1 MAHRSVHKKTST
13 GALIHRVANEMGS
26 LEQAAEALKESELK
40 YRTLVETTDTGFV
53 ILDKRGRV
61 MDANPR
67 YVHLTGHHRL
77 KEIIGRGVEE
87 WTEKNERGKNRTA
100 VRECLRRGFIRGLEI
115 TYQDSRGQRTPVE
128 INATVVKG
136 TEGPRIFSLVR
147 DITQRQATEM
157 ALKASQRQLR
167 DLSEHLQTILEKE
180 KKEISRRIHDDLGQ
194 QLTAMKMDMF
204 WLNQRLS
211 PDQPALSEKI
221 KSVTRLID
229 DSIQTVQKISRE
241 LRPPLLEHLGLT
253 ATLEWQL
260 KDFQNRSG
268 LTGSLII
275 SPRQLTLDQE
285 DSTLIFRLIQELLT
299 NIIRHA
305 EAKAVKIALKKMKD
319 QVKLTVLDDGLGIT
333 PDRIND
339 PRSLGLIGLRERVY
353 ARGGT
358 IQIRGIPHRGTK
370 IAVEIPLNSRGG
382 NHDKNISRR

>member
-1 MAHRSVHKKTST
+1 MGHRSAHKKTST
-13 GALIHRVANEMGS
+13 GALINRVANEMES
-26 LEQAAEALKESELK
+26 REQAAEALKESELK
-40 YRTLVETTDTGFV
+40 YRTLVEATDTGFV

-67 YVHLTGHHRL
+67 YVHLSGHHRL

-87 WTEKNERGKNRTA
+87 WTEEKERGKNRAA
-100 VRECLRRGFIRGLEI
+100 VRECFRRGFIRGLEI

-128 INATVVKG
+128 INAAVVKG

-147 DITQRQATEM
+147 NITQRQATEL

-180 KKEISRRIHDDLGQ
+180 RKEISRRIHDNLGQ
-194 QLTAMKMDMF
+194 QLTALKMDMF

-221 KSVTRLID
+221 KSITRLID
-229 DSIQTVQKISRE
+229 VSIQTVQKISRE

-253 ATLEWQL
+253 AALEWQL
-260 KDFQNRSG
+260 KDLQNRTG
-268 LTGSLII
+268 LMGSLII

-305 EAKAVKIALKKMKD
+305 EAKAVKISLKKMGN
-319 QVKLTVLDDGLGIT
+319 QVELTVWDDGLGIT

-339 PRSLGLIGLRERVY
+339 PRSLGLIGLRERVF

-358 IQIRGIPHRGTK
+358 IQIRGVPHKGTR

-382 NHDKNISRR
+382 SHDKNTSRR